1 MFDYNEIIEQ
11 SSDLT
16 DNLNVRY
23 NSDTDMVQV
32 KYNGAWLDWVS
43 TGIQTPYALIPAMT
57 SNITPHGTV
66 TASTAYAG
74 RPAYQ
79 AFNGSVPNLNDGST
93 FWSAATHA
101 AGQWLA
107 YQFESP
113 VIIKKYQL
121 YTGDTLTFKLQ
132 RYDGIQWID
141 VETRTAN
148 GNGGNSLVQN
158 VYELETEITAYGI
171 RIYVTSL
178 TSIVAFAGVQAYGR
192 KGVPV

>member
-57 SNITPHGTV
+57 SNIAPHGTV

-74 RPAYQ
+74 RR
-79 AFNGSVPNLNDGST
+79 L
-93 FWSAATHA
+93 
-101 AGQWLA
+101 
-107 YQFESP
+107 
-113 VIIKKYQL
+113 IKL
-121 YTGDTLTFKLQ
+121 LMALCL
-132 RYDGIQWID
+132 I
-141 VETRTAN
+141 
-148 GNGGNSLVQN
+148 
-158 VYELETEITAYGI
+158 
-171 RIYVTSL
+171 
-178 TSIVAFAGVQAYGR
+178 
-192 KGVPV
+192 